1 MSSCRSNRS
10 INLEA
15 KKAAKEKK
23 YIPSLAVIAAIAA
36 IKAMAAKIKN
46 IGI

>member
-15 KKAAKEKK
+15 KKVAKEKK
-23 YIPSLAVIAAIAA
+23 YILSLAAFSRYSSYYSY
-36 IKAMAAKIKN
+36 
-46 IGI
+46 GS

>member
-1 MSSCRSNRS
+1 MHN
-10 INLEA
+10 NT
-15 KKAAKEKK
+15 AKEGK